1 MKNQNIAKVPGI
13 TFDPQVSIET
23 HTGDCSL
30 RDDSRI

>member
-1 MKNQNIAKVPGI
+1 MNNQNTARVPGI

-23 HTGDCSL
+23 HTGNCSL